1 MRAFTTKGGQIFE
14 VWESRK
20 EALHDV
26 ADIIDGIRYAIEIG
40 QRTDDLLWVQYKDG
54 SHYCISEEGEEG
66 KFKKINIE
74 AIIDENYDTTA
85 IQKELIEDGEKS
97 TWQIAAA
104 SASVLFIVGVFTLL
118 IFSKEE
124 KNQDEKELTKELVCH
139 DAE

>member
-14 VWESRK
+14 VWENRK

-66 KFKKINIE
+66 GFKKINIE
-74 AIIDENYDTTA
+74 AIIDQNDCTTM
-85 IQKELIEDGEKS
+85 IWGKVDIYNIDD
-97 TWQIAAA
+97 I
-104 SASVLFIVGVFTLL
+104 
-118 IFSKEE
+118 
-124 KNQDEKELTKELVCH
+124 DEKYSEGNDDESKFWNVT
-139 DAE
+139 

>member
-1 MRAFTTKGGQIFE
+1 MRTFTTKGGQIFE

-74 AIIDENYDTTA
+74 AIFDENDCTTMIWGKVDIYNIDDIDA
-85 IQKELIEDGEKS
+85 VWTEK
-97 TWQIAAA
+97 TM
-104 SASVLFIVGVFTLL
+104 
-118 IFSKEE
+118 
-124 KNQDEKELTKELVCH
+124 
-139 DAE
+139 